1 MNKEQKQEKSQLLK
15 ENFLLLLVSIV
26 TIVLGLFLWF
36 KYDEVYYLIFTF
48 VTVSLFIYFLYKR
61 K

>member
-15 ENFLLLLVSIV
+15 ENFLLLLVSIL